1 MLAKY
6 GNYVF
11 QEIKHAKVMHRLILE
26 QLARD
31 HEDAKLRIS
40 SENCPVE
47 ESEASEDA
55 VMTIEDN
62 SDLCE
67 EDL

>member
-1 MLAKY
+1 LAENLELQSVLAKY

-31 HEDAKLRIS
+31 HENAQLRIS
-40 SENCPVE
+40 SEHFPV
-47 ESEASEDA
+47 
-55 VMTIEDN
+55 
-62 SDLCE
+62 
-67 EDL
+67 